1 MWKIQITSTPVL
13 NTVGVNMWTV
23 EEFKKVLKSWKRN
36 DGRGVVSK
44 VDIAIVCAWNY
55 DKVDDELLADVLAH
69 YLLDTGAE
77 GVKDFIQQTLYKD
90 ER

>member
-1 MWKIQITSTPVL
+1 
-13 NTVGVNMWTV
+13 MWTV

-55 DKVDDELLADVLAH
+55 DKVDDNLLADVLSY
-69 YLLDTGAE
+69 YLLETEAE
-77 GVKDFIQQTLYKD
+77 GVKDFIQKTLYKD

>member
-1 MWKIQITSTPVL
+1 
-13 NTVGVNMWTV
+13 MWTV
-23 EEFKKVLKSWKRN
+23 EEFKKVLKSWRRN

-55 DKVDDELLADVLAH
+55 DKVDDNLFADVLSY
-69 YLLDTGAE
+69 YLLETEAE
-77 GVKDFIQQTLYKD
+77 GVKDFIQKTLYKD

>member
-1 MWKIQITSTPVL
+1 
-13 NTVGVNMWTV
+13 MWTV
-23 EEFKKVLKSWKRN
+23 EEFKKVLKSWRRN

-55 DKVDDELLADVLAH
+55 DKVDDNLLADVLSC
-69 YLLDTGAE
+69 YLLETQAE
-77 GVKDFIQQTLYKD
+77 GVKDFIQKTLYKD